1 MFSILF
7 SGNLGEIHLVP
18 KFKTIEKQKIINI
31 FLEYNYI
38 HTMLM
43 F

>member
-1 MFSILF
+1 MLF

-18 KFKTIEKQKIINI
+18 KFKTIEKQKIISI
-31 FLEYNYI
+31 FLEYKYI
-38 HTMLM
+38 HTTLM